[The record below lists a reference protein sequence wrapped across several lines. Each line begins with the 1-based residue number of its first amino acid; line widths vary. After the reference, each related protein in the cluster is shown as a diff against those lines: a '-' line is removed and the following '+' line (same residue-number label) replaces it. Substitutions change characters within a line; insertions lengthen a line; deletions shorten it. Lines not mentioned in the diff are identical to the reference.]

1 MRNNKKSWEKLDNAL
16 SIWAERKRSFEDE
29 MLQNFIAKER
39 LGERRKSNGASGL
52 AGRAHS
58 GPARRHSEEVQK
70 RNTTT

>member
-1 MRNNKKSWEKLDNAL
+1 MKVNAEQQQNLDNAL
-16 SIWAERKRSFEDE
+16 SKWAEGKRSFEDE
-29 MLQNFIAKER
+29 MLQNLIANER